1 MDMKTAILVSSVVS
15 ATVGAL
21 ASYLIVV
28 NVEVSQPAQQ
38 SMRTDEITS
47 AIVAAH
53 DQIEA
58 RQKAEAAQI
67 EAQQKALADE
77 RHCKFFPESRYCR

>member
-21 ASYLIVV
+21 ASYVIVV

-53 DQIEA
+53 
-58 RQKAEAAQI
+58 AQI

>member
-21 ASYLIVV
+21 ASYVIVV

-53 DQIEA
+53 
-58 RQKAEAAQI
+58 AQI
-67 EAQQKALADE
+67 EAQQEEASNE

>member
-38 SMRTDEITS
+38 SMRADEITS

-53 DQIEA
+53 AQIEA
-58 RQKAEAAQI
+58 QQKTDAAQI

-77 RHCKFFPESRYCR
+77 RRCKFFPESRYCP